1 MEALV
6 MGPLPASASLEAAG
20 LRIGE
25 VARRSGLSV
34 KTIRFYCDQ
43 GVLRPVG
50 RSEGGYRIFAAES
63 LEELALIRALRTMDV
78 SIADVAR
85 ILEVRRTGVCN
96 CSTLKQSIATKM
108 ATIDARIDELAAMK
122 NQLNRLLLSW
132 QDCGGVQP
140 EALD

>member
-43 GVLRPVG
+43 GVLRPMG

-96 CSTLKQSIATKM
+96 CSTLKQGIATKM
-108 ATIDARIDELAAMK
+108 ASIDTRIDELVAMK
-122 NQLNRLLLSW
+122 NQLKRLLLSW

>member
-1 MEALV
+1 MEASLMV
-6 MGPLPASASLEAAG
+6 PPPASASLELAG

-25 VARRSGLSV
+25 VARRCGLSV

-50 RSEGGYRIFAAES
+50 RSEGGYRLFAAES
-63 LEELALIRALRTMDV
+63 LDELALIRALRTMDV

-96 CSTLKQSIATKM
+96 CSTLKQSITTKM
-108 ATIDARIDELAAMK
+108 ATIDARIDELDAMK
-122 NQLNRLLLSW
+122 NQLKRLLLSW

>member
-1 MEALV
+1 
-6 MGPLPASASLEAAG
+6 
-20 LRIGE
+20 
-25 VARRSGLSV
+25 
-34 KTIRFYCDQ
+34 
-43 GVLRPVG
+43 
-50 RSEGGYRIFAAES
+50 
-63 LEELALIRALRTMDV
+63 MDV

-96 CSTLKQSIATKM
+96 CSTLKQSITTKM

>member
-43 GVLRPVG
+43 GVLRPMG

-96 CSTLKQSIATKM
+96 CSTLKQSITTKM

>member
-1 MEALV
+1 MEASLMV
-6 MGPLPASASLEAAG
+6 PPPASASLELAG

-50 RSEGGYRIFAAES
+50 RSEGGYRLFAAES

-96 CSTLKQSIATKM
+96 CSTLKQSITTKM
-108 ATIDARIDELAAMK
+108 ATIDARIDELDATK
-122 NQLNRLLLSW
+122 NQLKRLLLSW

>member
-6 MGPLPASASLEAAG
+6 LGPLPASASLEAAG

-96 CSTLKQSIATKM
+96 CSTLKQSITTKM

>member
-1 MEALV
+1 M
-6 MGPLPASASLEAAG
+6 
-20 LRIGE
+20 
-25 VARRSGLSV
+25 ARRSGLSV

-50 RSEGGYRIFAAES
+50 RSEGGYRLFAAES

-96 CSTLKQSIATKM
+96 CSALKQNITAKM
-108 ATIDARIDELAAMK
+108 ATIDARIDELDAMK
-122 NQLNRLLLSW
+122 NQLQRLLLSW
-132 QDCGGVQP
+132 QDCGGLKP
-140 EALD
+140 EAIAATVSDPPAC

>member
-1 MEALV
+1 MVPPPATA
-6 MGPLPASASLEAAG
+6 PLELAG

-25 VARRSGLSV
+25 VARRSGFSV

-96 CSTLKQSIATKM
+96 CSTLKQSITTKM

>member
-1 MEALV
+1 M
-6 MGPLPASASLEAAG
+6 
-20 LRIGE
+20 
-25 VARRSGLSV
+25 ARRSGLSV

-50 RSEGGYRIFAAES
+50 RSEGGYRLFAAES

-96 CSTLKQSIATKM
+96 CSALKQNITAKM
-108 ATIDARIDELAAMK
+108 ATIDARIDELDAMK
-122 NQLNRLLLSW
+122 NQLQRLLLSW
-132 QDCGGVQP
+132 QDCGGAKP
-140 EALD
+140 EAIAATVSDPPAC